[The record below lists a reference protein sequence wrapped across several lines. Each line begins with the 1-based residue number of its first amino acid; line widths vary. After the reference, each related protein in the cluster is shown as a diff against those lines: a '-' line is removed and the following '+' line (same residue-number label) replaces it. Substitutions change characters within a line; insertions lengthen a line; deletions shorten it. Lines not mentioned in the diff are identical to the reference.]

1 MKSNIIL
8 MNAFSKTNYIK
19 RRIRRNR
26 KIKPK
31 PKPNKK
37 NKVIK
42 KRKKNKNKKVK
53 KTKNMSN
60 VLKTLTALY
69 PDVNIKQLNN
79 HVGLNSL
86 FTERELTDIM
96 SVNSRYLLRIPMTIE
111 RWTSYRVPRWP
122 NSNNM

>member
-8 MNAFSKTNYIK
+8 MNAFSKTHHIK

-53 KTKNMSN
+53 KTKSMSN
-60 VLKTLTALY
+60 FLKTLTAMY
-69 PDVNIKQLNN
+69 PDLNIKKLNDDVCLQSLLSN
-79 HVGLNSL
+79 REIPALMSGLIDIQTLLKYNSY
-86 FTERELTDIM
+86 FIR
-96 SVNSRYLLRIPMTIE
+96 SK
-111 RWTSYRVPRWP
+111 
-122 NSNNM
+122 